1 MGYYPYS
8 SSSGSFEGRIN
19 NLSQSVPLNLPLD
32 DEIIEKYEKC
42 ISTIVHLQNR
52 PSLMQK
58 LLLLP
63 IKIPK
68 PQLLMSY

>member
-32 DEIIEKYEKC
+32 DEIIEKYEKM
-42 ISTIVHLQNR
+42 H
-52 PSLMQK
+52 
-58 LLLLP
+58 
-63 IKIPK
+63 
-68 PQLLMSY
+68 